1 MVKLSGPAMSL
12 DASGKLANAIV
23 FSKWKGRNYAR
34 TWVKPSNPKSAGQQG
49 VRAMFKFLSQI
60 WDGLTSVNKA
70 TWEDRADQKVVST
83 FNAFMSYNQLRW
95 RSFKGPS
102 KEDPAVDTTSTGT
115 LGTLAATAGVRQ
127 VTVTQPTTVAGN
139 LWGYVI
145 YRGTSTGFDIVWSAA
160 IAVVPVDGTNDV
172 VYIDTPLD
180 PGTYYYVVQ
189 SLTDDGAKGAETD
202 EVNAAAS

>member
-34 TWVKPSNPKSAGQQG
+34 SYVKPSNPKSAGQTG

-60 WDGLTSVNKA
+60 WASLSSEQKA
-70 TWEDRADQKVVST
+70 TWEDRADQSVISP
-83 FNAFMSYNQLRW
+83 FNAFMSLNQFRW
-95 RSFKGPS
+95 RSFKGPTQ
-102 KEDPAVDTTSTGT
+102 EDPAVETAVGYT

-127 VTVTQPTTVAGN
+127 VTVTQPMTTVDN
-139 LWGYVI
+139 CWGIVI
-145 YRGTSTGFDIVWSAA
+145 YRGLAASFDIVWSAA
-160 IAVVPVDGTNDV
+160 IAVVPSDSTNDIV
-172 VYIDTPLD
+172 FVDSPLVPD
-180 PGTYYYVVQ
+180 TYYYVVQ
-189 SLTDDGAKGAETD
+189 GLTDDGTKGTETD